1 MKLVQASNDQD
12 QILTTPTEKVE
23 DFNLAPA
30 IELKLRTAI
39 RMNVDK
45 DGNYNLVGLAANQLG
60 IKKAVTV
67 ILIGHE
73 SEKLQWLTM
82 VNPEITSSSRE
93 TETMSEGCGSLR
105 EPEEL
110 FFDVE
115 RPVEVGILFDDV
127 EGNRMGIKLDHFSA
141 RVAQHEIDHLNGIL
155 ISQIG
160 VLSDSTEEE

>member
-82 VNPEITSSSRE
+82 VNPEIVSWSDE
-93 TETMSEGCGSLR
+93 METMSEGCGSLR